1 MLSPVLTTLRV
12 IQVRQVTDLCLFFSI
27 ISSMTKGE
35 KSRLVMFVYLLS
47 KRSADISELPHPI
60 ISMRSV
66 LFIVRLTCSCK
77 LKENKGFIMGAED
90 SK

>member
-1 MLSPVLTTLRV
+1 MLSAVVTTLTV
-12 IQVRQVTDLCLFFSI
+12 IQMRQVTYLYLFFSI
-27 ISSMTKGE
+27 ISSMTNGE

-66 LFIVRLTCSCK
+66 FFIVRFTCSCK
-77 LKENKGFIMGAED
+77 LDENKRFTIGAED